1 APLYNNGAKA
11 DYSYQDATPLFT
23 DCYYRIKAVSQSGLI
38 QYSAKVKVE
47 ALNLPPLISVYPNP
61 VINREMNLV
70 FINKPKGIYDIKITN
85 NLGQVMYTG
94 EVVVSTIIDN
104 KKISLVNLKT
114 AGIYQLAISAQD
126 GSTNSLRQ
134 ILVK

>member
-1 APLYNNGAKA
+1 MYNNGAKTE
-11 DYSYQDATPLFT
+11 YTFLDASPFFT
-23 DCYYRIKAVSQSGLI
+23 ESYYRIKALSHDGKV

-47 ALNLPPLISVYPNP
+47 AWNLPPSISVYPNP
-61 VINREMNLV
+61 VINKEMNLV
-70 FINKPKGIYDIKITN
+70 FVNKAMGTYDIKITN

-94 EVVVSTIIDN
+94 QVIVSTIIDN

-126 GSTNSLRQ
+126 GSTNSVRQ